1 VVDLPDQRRRRHE
14 QHDQCLDDR
23 RDVDGDL
30 GLACIVTPPALS
42 EPYKSAASTTP
53 PGLARP
59 SRATVIASMP

>member
-1 VVDLPDQRRRRHE
+1 MTVVMSTGIW
-14 QHDQCLDDR
+14 
-23 RDVDGDL
+23 VW
-30 GLACIVTPPALS
+30 ACIVTPPALS